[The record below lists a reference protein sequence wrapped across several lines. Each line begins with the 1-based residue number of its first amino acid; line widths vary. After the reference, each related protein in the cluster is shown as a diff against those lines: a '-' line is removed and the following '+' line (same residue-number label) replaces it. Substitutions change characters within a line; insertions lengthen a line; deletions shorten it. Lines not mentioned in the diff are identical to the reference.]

1 LLNVEAKDKNG
12 DDRAWSGAINLNSP
26 GLPGWEFSMR
36 SLLISAFLVVGWP
49 LAPPGF
55 GQSVEEDERESVQ
68 AEGKPAKAGPDLDRV
83 ARTIV
88 ERTNAFR
95 KKEGRPEV
103 KMDPKLV
110 ETARYFAGYMART
123 DEYGHKADGK
133 RPAERAEK
141 HGYDYCLISENIAY
155 VFDSRG
161 YTAEKMID
169 QFVTGWKES
178 PGHRKNMLD
187 PDVTETGVAVARSE
201 KTGYYYAVQMFGRPK
216 SQAIEFRIDNQSGET
231 VEYKIGEKSFTL
243 PPRYVR
249 THTRCRSSE
258 LTFRWPGDAGTA
270 TVKPTAGDRL
280 VVRKSDKGYDVVK
293 E

>member
-1 LLNVEAKDKNG
+1 
-12 DDRAWSGAINLNSP
+12 
-26 GLPGWEFSMR
+26 MR
-36 SLLISAFLVVGWP
+36 SLLISAFLVIGWP
-49 LAPPGF
+49 LAPAGF
-55 GQSVEEDERESVQ
+55 SQAVEENERESVQ
-68 AEGKPAKAGPDLDRV
+68 VEGKPAKAGPDLDRV

-95 KKEGRPEV
+95 KEEGRPEV

-161 YTAEKMID
+161 YTAEKMTD

-216 SQAIEFRIDNQSGET
+216 SRAIEFKIDNRSGEAVT
-231 VEYKIGEKSFTL
+231 YAIGDRTFEL
-243 PPRYVR
+243 PPRVIR
-249 THTRCRSSE
+249 THTRCRPAGVQ
-258 LTFRWPGDAGTA
+258 FRWPGGGEASVTPA
-270 TVKPTAGDRL
+270 TGDRF
-280 VVRKSDKGYDVVK
+280 VVTRDGGRFAVK
-293 E
+293 KE